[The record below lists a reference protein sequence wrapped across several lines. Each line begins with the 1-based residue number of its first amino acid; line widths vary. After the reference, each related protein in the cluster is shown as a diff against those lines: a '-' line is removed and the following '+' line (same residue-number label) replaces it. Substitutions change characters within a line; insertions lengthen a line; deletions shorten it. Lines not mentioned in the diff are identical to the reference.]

1 LQSPCSFSSR
11 SSFQSIIIVI
21 IITGEPSKVSGHSDE
36 VIGNIKS
43 TVGGLTGNNELKAKG
58 DAQHTAGTG
67 QVEAATA
74 KQKADAAAQGGKGNV
89 KDVVGGLIGN
99 DKMKAEG
106 KADQAA
112 GAAKGNSA

>member
-1 LQSPCSFSSR
+1 LHL
-11 SSFQSIIIVI
+11 SIA

-36 VIGNIKS
+36 VIGSIKS

-58 DAQHTAGTG
+58 DAQNTAGTG